1 MLLWREF
8 ASRHAT
14 ASFAPTANC
23 MSSNSY
29 AIACAS
35 SDCNSNSVLFC
46 PGEGRQLQ
54 LLLCTQV
61 QASPDYNCM
70 SSKRVQL
77 FIVLWGM
84 REDSNPYFK
93 YLLANL
99 IVLFFKYLPSGGT
112 HVGHMSCLSGYPVAH
127 MSAACNCMSSI
138 EHNYM
143 SHTIT
148 CYSHANYFFPF
159 QSNIDTHLH
168 TSRPHIVI
176 RWSQTIKLS
185 SSLYLFIFIVFFIA
199 LNITLSFKNTKYF
212 FKKD

>member
-35 SDCNSNSVLFC
+35 SDCNSNSVLLR

-70 SSKRVQL
+70 SSKRLQL
-77 FIVLWGM
+77 LIVLWGM
-84 REDSNPYFK
+84 REDSNSH
-93 YLLANL
+93 
-99 IVLFFKYLPSGGT
+99 FKYLPANLIIFLFLNIC
-112 HVGHMSCLSGYPVAH
+112 HQVAH
-127 MSAACNCMSSI
+127 TSATWVACLATQLHTCQPHAIACPRSN
-138 EHNYM
+138 
-143 SHTIT
+143 TIT
-148 CYSHANYFFPF
+148 CRTQLHVFRMQITFPPSKVILTPICTLVSH
-159 QSNIDTHLH
+159 
-168 TSRPHIVI
+168 
-176 RWSQTIKLS
+176 IKLFVGHRQLNCLLLYICLFLLF
-185 SSLYLFIFIVFFIA
+185 SLLH
-199 LNITLSFKNTKYF
+199 
-212 FKKD
+212 